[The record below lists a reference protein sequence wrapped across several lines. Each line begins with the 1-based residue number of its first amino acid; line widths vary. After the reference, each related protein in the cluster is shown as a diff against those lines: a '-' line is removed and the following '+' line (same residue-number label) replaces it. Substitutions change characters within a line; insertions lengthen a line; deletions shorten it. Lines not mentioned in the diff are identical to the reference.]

1 MKKIP
6 HVYDRFPTMLWYIF
20 GIPAFFFF
28 FVVIYRPFDTFPAL
42 EMGRDAFFFNATM
55 LMCILLGVLLLTRT
69 GFYFL
74 HRRKRCNWWEY
85 SAWILMELTVMSYL
99 CALYLFLVSG
109 RALPYFEQL
118 AYCVEYVFLT
128 LMFPYVIITLVC
140 VIAAASQEADPT
152 PSGKNVIRFTDAT
165 RQVRLALDRQ
175 AVLFIKAE
183 ENYVKIHYTENGGVK
198 DYQLRSTMT
207 AMEPLAARYGLFRC
221 QRSYFVNPDHI
232 TALRKDAGGL
242 MTAELDAGGFIIP
255 VSKAL
260 YRDLSN
266 LI

>member
-6 HVYDRFPTMLWYIF
+6 HLYDRFTTMLWYIL
-20 GIPAFFFF
+20 GIPVFFFL
-28 FVVIYRPFDTFPAL
+28 FVVVYRPFDTFPAL
-42 EMGRDAFFFNATM
+42 EMGRDLFFFNASM
-55 LMCILLGVLLLTRT
+55 LMCILLGVLLVSRT

-85 SAWILMELTVMSYL
+85 SAWILLELTVMSYL
-99 CALYLFLVSG
+99 SALYIFLVSHH
-109 RALPYFEQL
+109 ALPYFEQL
-118 AYCVEYVFLT
+118 AYCVEYIFLS
-128 LMFPYVIITLVC
+128 LLFPYVIITLVC
-140 VIAAASQEADPT
+140 VIASASLDAEQ
-152 PSGKNVIRFTDAT
+152 PSGKNVIRFTDASQ
-165 RQVRLALDRQ
+165 QVRLALDRQ

-183 ENYVKIHYTENGGVK
+183 ENYVKIHYTEGGGIK

-207 AMEPLAARYGLFRC
+207 AMEPLAARHGLFRC

-232 TALRKDAGGL
+232 TALRKDAGGV

-255 VSKAL
+255 VSKTL
-260 YRDLSN
+260 YRELSN